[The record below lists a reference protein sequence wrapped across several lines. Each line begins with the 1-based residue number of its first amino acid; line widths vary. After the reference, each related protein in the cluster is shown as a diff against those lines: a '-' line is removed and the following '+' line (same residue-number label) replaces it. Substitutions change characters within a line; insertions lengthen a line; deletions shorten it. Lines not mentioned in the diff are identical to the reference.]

1 MSIEII
7 PLDSELIHRS
17 NYNSFGGT
25 RGDNSNAS
33 YLAYGQEILNFPIA
47 DSRKEKLLAEL
58 HKRYSAILKYEAQHV
73 SVMVAG
79 PSNYNSKKLDHGDQI
94 LKASHDFC
102 VWFDGIQKQ
111 VKHSTLP
118 GDKTGDLL
126 EDIEFRD
133 QRPELDPTNKL
144 MELAFADNAKFIEL
158 FETMLPKYRWRK
170 NSSIYKLY
178 LRSKAGEVQEI
189 HKEIVF
195 EDDNL
200 TAFKEGDRYYIKFI
214 LRPKRQ
220 IHVALKSRGWWWN
233 AYKGAYSTYLS
244 RFDLEWVK
252 TISSRYAAYI

>member
-1 MSIEII
+1 MPEII
-7 PLDSELIHRS
+7 PLNPELIHRA
-17 NYNSFGGT
+17 NYNSFNGS

-33 YLAYGQEILNFPIA
+33 YLAYCQEVLEFPIA

-58 HKRYSAILKYEAQHV
+58 HKRYSVILNYEAQHV

-79 PSNYNSKKLDHGDQI
+79 PANYNAKRLDKGDQV

-102 VWFDGIQKQ
+102 VWFDGIREQ
-111 VKHSTLP
+111 VKRSTLP

-158 FETMLPKYRWRK
+158 FEAMLPKYRWRK

-178 LRSKAGEVQEI
+178 LRSKAGEVHEVR
-189 HKEIVF
+189 KEVVF

-200 TAFKEGDRYYIKFI
+200 TAYKEGDRYYIKFT

-220 IHVALKSRGWWWN
+220 LHVALKSRGWWWN
-233 AYKGAYSTYLS
+233 SYAGAYSTYVN
-244 RFDLEWVK
+244 RFDLDWVK
-252 TISSRYAAYI
+252 SISERYAAYV